1 MVNRSKTLQKRQSR
15 RTFRVRNGIR
25 RNSTRAHRLS
35 VFRSNSNIYAQL
47 IDDASGHTVCSVN
60 TLQDGVV
67 SGSGGN
73 VEAARTVGT
82 KIAEMAL
89 AEGIK
94 EATFDRGSYRYHG
107 RIAAVAEAA
116 REAGLQL

>member
-1 MVNRSKTLQKRQSR
+1 
-15 RTFRVRNGIR
+15 
-25 RNSTRAHRLS
+25 
-35 VFRSNSNIYAQL
+35 
-47 IDDASGHTVCSVN
+47 VN

-73 VEAARTVGT
+73 IEAARAVGT
-82 KIAEMAL
+82 KIAEKAL
-89 AEGIK
+89 TEGIK

>member
-1 MVNRSKTLQKRQSR
+1 MVNRNKTLQRRQSR

-35 VFRSNSNIYAQL
+35 VFRSRSNIYVQL
-47 IDDASGHTVCSVN
+47 INDEAGETVCSVN

-73 VEAARTVGT
+73 VAAARAVGT
-82 KIAEMAL
+82 RIAELAL
-89 AEGIK
+89 EKGIK

-116 REAGLQL
+116 REAGLKL